1 MEVAQ
6 LKTQEN
12 KPEDSKA
19 LAELLNKQ
27 KVEYDNHQEKHKLHI
42 CVNVDTSVFSG
53 PCGWNWTKTRFNRWM
68 SKILRAIFICHQGK
82 TAVQKSLLWRP
93 QTTFI
98 VIQITP
104 ILWHPHQDYELQ
116 LMTFRAMVDSQ
127 HKSPLKKRKMQSSS
141 DAIQQEV
148 ILLFYFN
155 WFVQLFPV
163 WKTKKTQWTSCCII
177 LIFEQFMDLRTR
189 YTALVTL
196 MTQYVKFASETLK
209 RTEDEEVKIISHSV
223 SMYRGFGVTT
233 SAIGVHFVT
242 SAWFLTVVSSIKM
255 FYYVAEYCLM
265 KYSYVLSTRA
275 ASLNVY
281 FWGFTLW
288 WIASMHERSNSN
300 VHKVVHGAAHRWW

>member
-82 TAVQKSLLWRP
+82 TAVQKSLLWQP

-163 WKTKKTQWTSCCII
+163 WKTKKNSMNILLYYPHFWTVHGSQDTIHCSRHSDDTVCEVCQWNTEENWRRGGKNHFTFSVNVSG
-177 LIFEQFMDLRTR
+177 LRCDNICHR
-189 YTALVTL
+189 SSLCYLCMVP
-196 MTQYVKFASETLK
+196 
-209 RTEDEEVKIISHSV
+209 HSSLEHQNV
-223 SMYRGFGVTT
+223 
-233 SAIGVHFVT
+233 A
-242 SAWFLTVVSSIKM
+242 
-255 FYYVAEYCLM
+255 VAEYCLM